1 MSSRRLRLL
10 RVENVSVA
18 YNGLKA
24 IEEVSLEVR
33 EGEFVALIGS
43 NGAGKSTLLT
53 TIAGLLRP
61 VSGAIYFCG
70 ERIDHLGTH
79 EIVDRGLIL
88 VPESKWAFPQMSVME
103 NLLMGAYPRRCQKG
117 MRQTL
122 EQVFALFPRLKER
135 QHQMAHTLSGGEL
148 QMLVIGR
155 GLMSQ
160 PRLLML
166 DEPSLG
172 LAPRMVLDTF
182 AVLEKLHQTHGLS
195 IILAE
200 QNVSH
205 ALRLS
210 QRAVVLE
217 NGRVAMQGDSASLFN
232 SPEVKV
238 RYLGM

>member
-1 MSSRRLRLL
+1 ML
-10 RVENVSVA
+10 RVENLSVA
-18 YNGLKA
+18 YDGLKA
-24 IEEVSLEVR
+24 IEDVSFEMR

-43 NGAGKSTLLT
+43 NGAGKSTLLNT
-53 TIAGLLRP
+53 LIGLLTP
-61 VSGAIYFCG
+61 SSGAIYFEG
-70 ERIDHLGTH
+70 ERIDALAPA
-79 EIVDRGLIL
+79 EIVDRGLVL
-88 VPESKWAFPQMSVME
+88 VPEGKWAFPQMSVME
-103 NLLMGAYPRRCQKG
+103 NLLMGAYPRRCHKQ

-122 EQVFALFPRLKER
+122 DQVFSLFPRLEER
-135 QHQMAHTLSGGEL
+135 QKQMAHTLSGGEL

-155 GLMSQ
+155 GLMAQ

-182 AVLEKLHQTHGLS
+182 AVLERLHSSLGLS

-210 QRAVVLE
+210 DRAMVLE
-217 NGRVAMQGDSASLFN
+217 NGRLAMEGQSSALLN
-232 SPEVKV
+232 DPEVKV